1 MPPPAPV
8 GGRSSNVRIGLDAA
22 SCPRRWSYPGF
33 VVFLSSS
40 LVAYRALDCL
50 THTRY
55 YVPGILKY
63 TLAPT
68 SRSAVS
74 EKCRSAK
81 TRDPYRGE
89 NNMHTIPHAHYMP
102 QAHYATCT
110 LFHIHTM
117 PHAYYATYTTPH
129 AHYATC
135 TLCWSSSVRT
145 GSRPCIS
152 FLNAPILL

>member
-8 GGRSSNVRIGLDAA
+8 GGRSSNVGIGLDAA

-110 LFHIHTM
+110 LSTYTLCHMRTM
-117 PHAYYATYTTPH
+117 PHTLRHMRTMPH
-129 AHYATC
+129 AHYAGV
-135 TLCWSSSVRT
+135 L
-145 GSRPCIS
+145 PCVQGHGLAS
-152 FLNAPILL
+152 LF